1 MECVEYKFLMEITS
15 QLGEDVGHMM
25 SPTNKEQVG
34 DIKVNGT
41 LGSSHNED
49 EIEDPERSEQDT

>member
-1 MECVEYKFLMEITS
+1 MLN
-15 QLGEDVGHMM
+15 L

-41 LGSSHNED
+41 LGNSHDED
-49 EIEDPERSEQDT
+49 EVEDPERSEQDT